1 MKYFKS
7 DNKQSSNS
15 ANQVLYISG
24 MTCNH
29 CVSSVEKTLGKLHAL
44 DNIRIDL
51 DSGKVEFENSGV
63 SLADIKNEIIELGF
77 KIKKWLRK

>member
-1 MKYFKS
+1 MF
-7 DNKQSSNS
+7 
-15 ANQVLYISG
+15 QVL
-24 MTCNH
+24 N
-29 CVSSVEKTLGKLHAL
+29 AL

-63 SLADIKNEIIELGF
+63 SLADIKNEILELGF